1 MTQKKRSKMYKTME
15 MLLFCLPAFLM
26 VTIFVYIPLANG
38 ISYSLYDWDGV
49 SSDPAFVGLGNFFN
63 LIHDKYFTGSVS
75 YSVIYTMT
83 NVVFINIFAL
93 FLAEF
98 LSSKKLKCG
107 GIMRTVFFAPNVVS
121 LVVTA
126 MIWMFIFSTAFAS
139 FVKATGWEFMNI
151 DWFGNTVNAR
161 VVLFIVTAWVTSGY
175 LMIIYVAGL
184 NAIDSSVLEAAA
196 IDGCSRLR
204 LFLSVKLPLLMP
216 SIVIC
221 VFWMTLYSLKSFDL
235 PYVLTGG
242 APSNTTETLPMNMYS
257 TAYQYSQYG
266 YACAKGIVLFLII
279 LTITIIELRVMKKR
293 EVEN

>member
-1 MTQKKRSKMYKTME
+1 MKSSKKKKIHSNLE
-15 MLLFCLPAFLM
+15 LLAFCLPAIIM
-26 VTIFVYIPLANG
+26 VVTFVHIPLLNG

-49 SSDPAFVGLGNFFN
+49 SFDPTFVGLGNFAK
-63 LIHDKYFTGSVS
+63 LLSDKYFLGSVS
-75 YSVIYTMT
+75 YSVIYTVT
-83 NVVFINIFAL
+83 NVVLINIFAL

-98 LSSKKLKCG
+98 LSSKKLKSG
-107 GIMRTVFFAPNVVS
+107 SIMRTMFFAPNVVS

-126 MIWMFIFSTAFAS
+126 MIWMFIFSTAFSS

-151 DWFGNTVNAR
+151 DWFGKTINAR
-161 VVLFIVTAWVTSGY
+161 IVLFIVTAWVTSGY

-184 NAIDSSVLEAAA
+184 NAIDESVIEAAS
-196 IDGCSRLR
+196 IDGCSRLC
-204 LFLSVKLPLLMP
+204 LFLKIKLPLLMP

-242 APSNTTETLPMNMYS
+242 APSSTTETLPMNMYAA
-257 TAYQYSQYG
+257 AYQYSQYG

-279 LTITIIELRVMKKR
+279 LVITVIELYTMKKR
-293 EVEN
+293 EVEH